1 MNEKTNEERLALIK
15 LEEYFN
21 VVEQTQSTLELLSAS
36 DLTDEIHQNIFC
48 LLSNSLF
55 EVIEKYKPIYKAA
68 LHVTTE

>member
-1 MNEKTNEERLALIK
+1 MNEKMNKERLALLE
-15 LEEYFN
+15 LEEFFD

-36 DLTDEIHQNIFC
+36 ELTDEIHQRIFC

-68 LHVTTE
+68 LNVTTE